1 MTGALPTEKYFV
13 RLNVDDPRMQSELD
27 RYVREAIPDYVLV
40 TWRELPAE
48 FDQYQL
54 IATDAGYDE
63 RNRINKLFYLYRR
76 KSE

>member
-1 MTGALPTEKYFV
+1 M
-13 RLNVDDPRMQSELD
+13 RLNVDDPQMQAELD

-48 FDQYQL
+48 FDRYQL
-54 IATDAGYDE
+54 VATDAGYDE

-76 KSE
+76 KGE